1 MDLNFKKTLGLAA
14 FMLASSF
21 TFAQIED
28 KKGIVAKGA
37 QLVKVQDGFSFTE
50 GPAINRMGDVFFTDQ
65 PNDKI
70 YKWSAGS
77 NMVTLYKE
85 GAGRSNGLYFQ
96 LDGTLIAAADLNNEL
111 WAINQN
117 TGQETVLVPSFRGKK
132 LNGPNDIWVRPKGGL
147 YFTDPL
153 YPRPYW
159 EGIRGKEMEQD
170 GQHVYFLS
178 ADRTE
183 LFRVTEDLT
192 QPNGIVGTPDGKTLY
207 VADIGGKKTWKYD
220 IQEDGYLTNKTLFC
234 EMGSDGMTI
243 DERGN
248 VYLTGDGV
256 TVFDRNGEKIAHI
269 TVPARWTANVVFGA
283 LDRKT
288 LFITAMDAVYTL
300 KMKTRG
306 VW

>member
-1 MDLNFKKTLGLAA
+1 MHRNFKNALAFSA
-14 FMLASSF
+14 LLLAS
-21 TFAQIED
+21 TTLYAQIED
-28 KKGIVAKGA
+28 KRGIVAKDA
-37 QLVKVQDGFSFTE
+37 ELVKVQDGFTFTE
-50 GPAINRMGDVFFTDQ
+50 GPAVNRMGDIFFTDQ

-77 NMVTLYKE
+77 NKVTLFRE

-111 WAINQN
+111 WAIDQN
-117 TGQETVLVPSFRGKK
+117 TGKETVIVPSFKGKK
-132 LNGPNDIWVRPKGGL
+132 LNGPNDVWVRPKGGL

-153 YPRPYW
+153 YARPYW
-159 EGIRGKEMEQD
+159 EGIRTPERQQD
-170 GQHVYFLS
+170 GEHVYFLS
-178 ADRTE
+178 ADRSE
-183 LFRVTEDLT
+183 FFRVTEDLT
-192 QPNGIVGTPDGKTLY
+192 KPNGIVGTPDGKHLY
-207 VADIGGKKTWKYD
+207 VADIGAKKTWKYD

-234 EMGSDGMTI
+234 EMGSDGMTL

-256 TVFDRNGEKIAHI
+256 TVFDKNGEKIAHI
-269 TVPARWTANVVFGA
+269 SVPAKWTANVVFGA

-300 KMKTRG
+300 QMKTRG